1 MAEETK
7 EQENQATEETKQ
19 ASTKPGMVW
28 RVLNGLTS
36 RVSLA
41 VLLGISLVMQGVGF
55 WYFSS
60 KSTSSEPT
68 GEVKLGQFHFQEAE
82 PSTASI
88 ESAEFTLHLD
98 FLEALDKKARNRLE
112 DRRFRVKQDVE
123 ELMRLAK
130 GADFEPT
137 AIDQL
142 KRTLQERINASLEMR
157 VVDEVIITDLQID
170 RRPATEVAEANPS
183 DVAAPSPAG

>member
-1 MAEETK
+1 MAEEAN
-7 EQENQATEETKQ
+7 EQDNQSAE
-19 ASTKPGMVW
+19 AAKPANAKSGMVS
-28 RVLNGLTS
+28 RALNGLTS
-36 RVSLA
+36 RISLA
-41 VLLGISLVMQGVGF
+41 VLLGLSLVMQGVGY

-60 KSTSSEPT
+60 KSVSKEPT
-68 GEVKLGQFHFQEAE
+68 GEVTLGTFHYREAE
-82 PSTASI
+82 PTTASI
-88 ESAEFTLHLD
+88 ESADFTLHLD
-98 FLEALDKKARNRLE
+98 FLEALDRKARNRLE

-157 VVDEVIITDLQID
+157 VVDEVIITDLHVE
-170 RRPATEVAEANPS
+170 RRPATVVAEANPTE
-183 DVAAPSPAG
+183 VATPSPAG